1 MTNLFKVI
9 ILTAPV
15 FALVFY
21 YVVTRQAEHKATMDM
36 ESLQFERE
44 WHEMA
49 AEFSSSQSERQRH
62 LRKVRELDRK
72 LAEIQ
77 RREEEKQRKA
87 EEFEKEFEQALRE
100 ADQRLKEPLAPEK
113 PTRR

>member
-1 MTNLFKVI
+1 MTNLFKVV

-15 FALVFY
+15 FALLFY
-21 YVVTRQAEHKATMDM
+21 YVVTRQAEHKATMDV
-36 ESLQFERE
+36 ESLQYERE

-49 AEFSSSQSERQRH
+49 AEFAGSKAERERH
-62 LRKVRELDRK
+62 LRKAKELDQK

-77 RREEEKQRKA
+77 RKEEEKQRKA
-87 EEFEKEFEQALRE
+87 EEFEKEFEQALKE
-100 ADQRLKEPLAPEK
+100 ADKQFKEPLAPEK